1 MGSCTSRRRRFAA
14 PLLAV
19 AVALGA
25 SLAPAAPGAEAAP
38 APVARAAAATPDP
51 FFTYTGTKPLADY
64 APGAVLRTRTVPY
77 SVAGL
82 DLPLTV
88 VQVLFRTTNA
98 RGRAVAGV
106 TSVIKPPSGTATRVV
121 SYQSFYDSLDPEH
134 GPSRAFTGA
143 RTLGA
148 MPAHVELLLV
158 SAFLLQGYAIVMA
171 DTQGPTADFAAG
183 PEYGYVTLD
192 SIRAVFRATGTGIAP
207 TAKVGLIGYSG
218 GAIATNW
225 AATLAPS
232 YAPDVNRKLVGA
244 AEGGVLVRPAA
255 NLGYVDGSMVW
266 AGVIPMA
273 IVGVARAY
281 GIDLTPYLSD
291 YGKQVYAK
299 LQKASIS
306 QVLGAYPGLTW
317 QQLTKPEYADPA
329 DIPVF
334 VTTVNK
340 LNLGSRPSPTV
351 PMFIG
356 QGTGGELE
364 GTAGNRAGIGRGDG
378 VMVAGDVRTLARQY
392 CADGTRVVHRE
403 YPLSH
408 FTSVPLWLPEAI
420 NWLGARFA
428 GTAAPSNCATIRA
441 GNPLTPLA
449 AS

>member
-1 MGSCTSRRRRFAA
+1 MESHRFRRARLVA
-14 PLLAV
+14 PLLTV
-19 AVALGA
+19 VVALAA
-25 SLAPAAPGAEAAP
+25 SLAPAPSGARA
-38 APVARAAAATPDP
+38 APVAAAAAPDP
-51 FFTYTGTKPLADY
+51 FFTYTGTKPLADH
-64 APGAVLRTRTVPY
+64 APGTVLKKRTVPY
-77 SVAGL
+77 SIAGL
-82 DLPLTV
+82 DLPLSV
-88 VQVLFRTTNA
+88 VQIVFRTTNA
-98 RGRAVAGV
+98 RGQAVAGV
-106 TSVIKPPSGTATRVV
+106 TSVIKPLTGTATRVV

-134 GPSRAFTGA
+134 GPSRTFTGA

-148 MPAHVELLLV
+148 MPAHIELVLV
-158 SAFLLQGYAIVMA
+158 SAFLLQGYALVMA

-225 AATLAPS
+225 ASTLAPS
-232 YAPDVNRKLVGA
+232 YAPDVNRRLVGA
-244 AEGGVLVRPAA
+244 AEGGVLVRPSA

-266 AGVIPMA
+266 AGVMPMA

-306 QVLGAYPGLTW
+306 AVLGAYPGLTW
-317 QQLTKPEYADPA
+317 KQLTKPAYADPA
-329 DIPVF
+329 DIPIF
-334 VTTVNK
+334 VKTVNK

-364 GTAGNRAGIGRGDG
+364 GTLGTKSGIGKGDG

-392 CADGTRVVHRE
+392 CADGTRVLHRE

-420 NWLGARFA
+420 GWLGARFG
-428 GTAAPSNCATIRA
+428 GTTAPSNCATIKA

-449 AS
+449 PS

>member
-1 MGSCTSRRRRFAA
+1 MGSHRFRRARLVA

-19 AVALGA
+19 VVGLAA
-25 SLAPAAPGAEAAP
+25 SLAPAPPGAQAAP
-38 APVARAAAATPDP
+38 AAPAAAAATPDP

-64 APGAVLRTRTVPY
+64 APGAVLKKRTVPY
-77 SVAGL
+77 SIAGL
-82 DLPLTV
+82 DLPLSV
-88 VQVLFRTTNA
+88 VQIVFRTTNA
-98 RGRAVAGV
+98 RGQAVAGV
-106 TSVIKPPSGTATRVV
+106 TSVIKPPTGTATRVV

-148 MPAHVELLLV
+148 MPAHIELVLV
-158 SAFLLQGYAIVMA
+158 SAFLLQGYALVMA

-225 AATLAPS
+225 ASTLAPS
-232 YAPDVNRKLVGA
+232 YAPDVNRRLVGA
-244 AEGGVLVRPAA
+244 AEGGVLVRPSA
-255 NLGYVDGSMVW
+255 NLGYIDGSMVW
-266 AGVIPMA
+266 AGVMPMA

-306 QVLGAYPGLTW
+306 AVLGAYPGLTW
-317 QQLTKPEYADPA
+317 KQLTKPAYADPA
-329 DIPVF
+329 DIPIF
-334 VTTVNK
+334 VKTVNK

-364 GTAGNRAGIGRGDG
+364 GTLGTKAGIGKGDG

-420 NWLGARFA
+420 GWLGARFG
-428 GTAAPSNCATIRA
+428 GTTAPSNCATIKA

-449 AS
+449 PS